1 MFIFTVW
8 NRAHPVRIWLVLGLR
23 FFFLFFFSECLVCG
37 LVSSD
42 AGSFSCWLYGLA
54 CKEFGVESLNGFFF
68 FFSGFFDSC
77 IVSVI
82 LVLSLADVV

>member
-1 MFIFTVW
+1 
-8 NRAHPVRIWLVLGLR
+8 
-23 FFFLFFFSECLVCG
+23 LFFFSECLVCW

-54 CKEFGVESLNGFFF
+54 CKELGVESLNGFFF
-68 FFSGFFDSC
+68 FFFFFFSGFFDSY
-77 IVSVI
+77 IVLVI